1 MWVSQGKSTL
11 EVLLRTI
18 RGTYAPF
25 VHDLNLSME
34 QSNWF
39 ANE

>member
-25 VHDLNLSME
+25 VHDL